1 VLKVRCG
8 AQTAIYTGPNSPVT
22 QLNRVWH
29 LSCAASSGEGEVSGS
44 SGNDEVKGESD
55 KRQAF
60 DDISPSAAVRVK
72 RASEST
78 PVDQI
83 SFLDI

>member
-1 VLKVRCG
+1 VLKVHCG
-8 AQTAIYTGPNSPVT
+8 AQMAIYTGPNSPVT

-29 LSCAASSGEGEVSGS
+29 SNCAAPSGEGEVSGS
-44 SGNDEVKGESD
+44 SGNDEVKGEGD
-55 KRQAF
+55 ERQAF
-60 DDISPSAAVRVK
+60 EDIPPSDAIQVK
-72 RASEST
+72 RASAST

>member
-1 VLKVRCG
+1 VALELR
-8 AQTAIYTGPNSPVT
+8 
-22 QLNRVWH
+22 
-29 LSCAASSGEGEVSGS
+29 SSIGRREVSGTGS
-44 SGNDEVKGESD
+44 DEVKGESD
-55 KRQAF
+55 ERQAF
-60 DDISPSAAVRVK
+60 DDSPPSDAVRVK